1 MQVVKSVTSLLNVIS
16 LNLSEY
22 ELKYTHAKKKVCN
35 DPVLKTSTN
44 LMTVKLIQSG
54 ITVY

>member
-1 MQVVKSVTSLLNVIS
+1 MS
-16 LNLSEY
+16 LNI
-22 ELKYTHAKKKVCN
+22 HMQKKVCN